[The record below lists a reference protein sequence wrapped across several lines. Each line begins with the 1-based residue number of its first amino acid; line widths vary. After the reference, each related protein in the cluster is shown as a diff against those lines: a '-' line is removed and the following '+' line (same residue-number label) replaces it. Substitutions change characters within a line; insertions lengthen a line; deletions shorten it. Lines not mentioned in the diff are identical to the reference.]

1 MTLSKDIV
9 FLDASVLFSAA
20 YRPEAKFLKLWQMP
34 DVNLVTSPYAVE
46 EARRNLEKPEQ
57 RERLNTLLQ
66 SVELISA
73 LSGMPLPEGVNLPAK
88 DAPILLAAIAANA
101 THLLTSDLKHF
112 GPYYER
118 IVEGVLILSPAGY
131 FNAQPPE

>member
-1 MTLSKDIV
+1 LTLSRDIV

-20 YRPEAKFLKLWQMP
+20 YRPEAKFLKLWQMRY
-34 DVNLVTSPYAVE
+34 VNLVTSPYAAE

-57 RERLNTLLQ
+57 RERLEKLLQ

-73 LSGMPLPEGVNLPAK
+73 MPGKALPEGVDLPAK

-101 THLLTSDLKHF
+101 THLLTSDLRHF
-112 GPYYER
+112 GPYYDK

-131 FNAQPPE
+131 FKRRPPE

>member
-1 MTLSKDIV
+1 LTPRKDIV

-34 DVNLVTSPYAVE
+34 DVNLVTSPYAAE

-57 RERLNTLLQ
+57 GERLNTLLQ

-73 LSGMPLPEGVNLPAK
+73 LSGKPLPEGIDLPAK
-88 DAPILLAAIAANA
+88 DVPILLAAIAANA
-101 THLLTSDLKHF
+101 THLLTSDLRHF
-112 GPYYER
+112 GAYYGR

-131 FNAQPPE
+131 FKTRRVE